1 MAVAKKKKKSEDNS
15 AWDAFVS
22 WCQERGVSPMPAN
35 PWTLAA
41 YARWCEHQQPGEDI
55 GKAFKTIF
63 RVHGAKSRKR
73 PDRDPLVVATLSN
86 IEERAKEK
94 KAAVKRKAKDKSP
107 PLFPDDDILDP
118 APPVK
123 SKKKISAKKAAP
135 SKQKGKTGGK
145 KTRPGLS
152 AGPKLVSKR
161 KLKK

>member
-1 MAVAKKKKKSEDNS
+1 MATKKQDNK
-15 AWDAFVS
+15 AWDEFVT
-22 WCQERGVSPMPAN
+22 WCQERGVSAVPAN

-41 YARWCEHQQPGEDI
+41 YARWCEPDRSHADI
-55 GKAFKTIF
+55 AKAFRTIF
-63 RVHGAKSRKR
+63 RVHNSKTRKR